1 MMENPAQT
9 PGPDQDAPGDTDK
22 VLRDLLGY
30 HIKRAQSAIQ
40 ADLNAALKPFGL
52 RMLTF
57 SALAVVASTPGLR
70 QAQLADALSIE
81 RPNLVVILDELERR
95 GLILRDRVPTDRRA
109 YALKATLEGTRLFE
123 AARDAVRTHEARLFA
138 GISGEE
144 LARLR
149 VMMQTIWQAGEAA
162 RS

>member
-1 MMENPAQT
+1 MQQPVT
-9 PGPDQDAPGDTDK
+9 DAPEDEPQTGDADA
-22 VLRDLLGY
+22 VLRELLGY

-40 ADLNAALKPFGL
+40 ADLNAALKPLDL

-57 SALAVVASTPGLR
+57 SALAVVASSPGLR

-109 YALKATLEGTRLFE
+109 YALKATLEGRRLFE
-123 AARDAVRTHEARLFA
+123 AAQAAVRAHEAALFT
-138 GISGEE
+138 GISPEDQV
-144 LARLR
+144 RLR
-149 VMMQTIWQAGEAA
+149 EMMQRIWRAGEGA
-162 RS
+162 RE